1 MSSITGLSGIPV
13 LQEASYTKTALDRLL
28 ELKADER
35 DLVAVQQQVTTQQ
48 ASIIGLQTLQQL
60 GGYSKSE
67 ADTKIQLA
75 VAPCALKA
83 DVQAALD
90 LKADSLALSDGLA
103 GKADLATTYT
113 KDVVNGL
120 LAELP
125 TAAALATK
133 VNSTDR
139 GLQGGGCQPDHHGTV
154 HGSCCG
160 RRAFGPRVA
169 WARYHPSAQWEIG
182 ANAGR

>member
-28 ELKADER
+28 ELKANER
-35 DLVAVQQQVTTQQ
+35 DLQAVQQQVTTQQ

-83 DVQAALD
+83 DVQTALD
-90 LKADSLALSDGLA
+90 
-103 GKADLATTYT
+103 
-113 KDVVNGL
+113 
-120 LAELP
+120 
-125 TAAALATK
+125 
-133 VNSTDR
+133 
-139 GLQGGGCQPDHHGTV
+139 QGGQPGAL
-154 HGSCCG
+154 G
-160 RRAFGPRVA
+160 R
-169 WARYHPSAQWEIG
+169 IG
-182 ANAGR
+182 RQGGRCHNL